1 MWLAIKRTTFNLI
14 LVANL
19 PVQCIKLKIYHQQHF
34 ITVQYGSLSAS
45 MQYLCAYSYSGWF
58 EESFLYAS
66 NSAWNCIFLNQK
78 KFVTQ
83 QKVYICFKISFVFGN
98 TSFKNQWYTLWH
110 KYKFFAFYRVSSYE
124 NISRRTYRY
133 IIVFTYECLILC
145 HYNLIKLLR

>member
-98 TSFKNQWYTLWH
+98 TSSENQWYIHCGKSTSFLLFIALRLGTKSELKSICNSFYLWMSNTL
-110 KYKFFAFYRVSSYE
+110 S
-124 NISRRTYRY
+124 
-133 IIVFTYECLILC
+133 L
-145 HYNLIKLLR
+145 